1 MLKKHL
7 LKIIPSPKHAIQ
19 NHLEVRQQIQV
30 TPNDEKI
37 NPPTSAYVGGLIL
50 ILCFNHTSSSLVI
63 RTNSFMLYII
73 KFHMPGLDNIEEPIT
88 TFA

>member
-1 MLKKHL
+1 MYSKSLRSEAAHRSDFEQWT
-7 LKIIPSPKHAIQ
+7 I
-19 NHLEVRQQIQV
+19 R
-30 TPNDEKI
+30 
-37 NPPTSAYVGGLIL
+37 PPTSAYVGGLIL
-50 ILCFNHTSSSLVI
+50 ILCFNHNSSSLVI